1 MTLSKKLIF
10 HCSQLIQYVTELQT
24 PIWLDG
30 NIDRKGSM
38 QIETTPQ
45 NYGMSMGDVWVL
57 YQMNVMKFN
66 ALLFFFFFS
75 ADQSSRVEVSSYHSN
90 ALLSPG
96 GGTGI
101 RIMTRQTPPTSTV
114 RQSIMTQGE
123 APRRILYQR
132 ELKVGSVQCRNMS
145 KDWTCRPEDHERK
158 PIGVEVRSL

>member
-1 MTLSKKLIF
+1 M
-10 HCSQLIQYVTELQT
+10 TELQT

-30 NIDRKGSM
+30 NIDRKGPM

-45 NYGMSMGDVWVL
+45 DYGMSIGDVWVGSL
-57 YQMNVMKFN
+57 PDECYEIN
-66 ALLFFFFFS
+66 ALLFFFLFFSFS
-75 ADQSSRVEVSSYHSN
+75 ADQSSRVEVSRYHSN

-96 GGTGI
+96 GGSGI

-123 APRRILYQR
+123 APRRIIYQR
-132 ELKVGSVQCRNMS
+132 ELKLGSVQCRNMS

-158 PIGVEVRSL
+158 PVGVEVRSL